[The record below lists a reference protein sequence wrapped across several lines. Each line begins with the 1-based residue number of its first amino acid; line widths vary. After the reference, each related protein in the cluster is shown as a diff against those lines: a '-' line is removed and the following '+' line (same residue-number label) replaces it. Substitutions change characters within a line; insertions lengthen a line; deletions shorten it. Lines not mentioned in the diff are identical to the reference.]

1 MGVEGVAMREPVG
14 DWGSV
19 EQGGGTQDGVGRGQM
34 GAEERNGQRQ
44 VRMDD
49 DVGMTALLGSC

>member
-1 MGVEGVAMREPVG
+1 MGRLLPRDYVVGARE
-14 DWGSV
+14 
-19 EQGGGTQDGVGRGQM
+19 EELGGGRGQM

-49 DVGMTALLGSC
+49 DVGDDSSLGQLLRRRI